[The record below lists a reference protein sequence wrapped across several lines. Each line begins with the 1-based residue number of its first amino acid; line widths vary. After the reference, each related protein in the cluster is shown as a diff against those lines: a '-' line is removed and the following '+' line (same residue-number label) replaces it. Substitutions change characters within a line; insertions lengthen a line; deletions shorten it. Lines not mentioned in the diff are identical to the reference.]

1 MRLVQVRSV
10 RSLVSSVRPGT
21 RLPMEP
27 LTIRWCANCAVYTGI
42 RELLRCDNLQT
53 SMFVPDPVISLAIKP
68 IGTETPN
75 FSRALNRFQ
84 KEDPTFRVHV
94 DHESKE
100 ARLLSQV
107 PFHLELTAPPDDHLG
122 HGRATP

>member
-1 MRLVQVRSV
+1 MGIVE
-10 RSLVSSVRPGT
+10 SLRP
-21 RLPMEP
+21 
-27 LTIRWCANCAVYTGI
+27 IYS
-42 RELLRCDNLQT
+42 QT

-100 ARLLSQV
+100 ARSFLPNCILL
-107 PFHLELTAPPDDHLG
+107 
-122 HGRATP
+122 

>member
-1 MRLVQVRSV
+1 
-10 RSLVSSVRPGT
+10 
-21 RLPMEP
+21 MERQ
-27 LTIRWCANCAVYTGI
+27 IIQWCALYACTYMNNGI
-42 RELLRCDNLQT
+42 SEKHYLQT

-100 ARLLSQV
+100 ARSFKPSHDL
-107 PFHLELTAPPDDHLG
+107 D
-122 HGRATP
+122 